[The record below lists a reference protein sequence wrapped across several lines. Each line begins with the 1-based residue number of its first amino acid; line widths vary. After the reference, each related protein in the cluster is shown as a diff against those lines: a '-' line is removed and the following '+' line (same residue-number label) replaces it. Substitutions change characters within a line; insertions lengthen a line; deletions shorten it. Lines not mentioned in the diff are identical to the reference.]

1 MEEQEEKELMLVV
14 GKVWKYMEEVGGGV
28 AETGDAH

>member
-1 MEEQEEKELMLVV
+1 MEEKELMLVV
-14 GKVWKYMEEVGGGV
+14 GKELKYMEEVGGGV